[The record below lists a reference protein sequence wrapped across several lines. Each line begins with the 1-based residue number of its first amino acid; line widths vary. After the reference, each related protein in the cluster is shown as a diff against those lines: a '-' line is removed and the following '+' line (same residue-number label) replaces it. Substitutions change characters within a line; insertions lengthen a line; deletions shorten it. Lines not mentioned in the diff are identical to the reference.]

1 MEHFINNIYG
11 SLDDNAKVMIVADKI
26 KDVIEYDTQSSVIL
40 PKVQKIVLKIL
51 NTWWLFQA
59 SMIAKKKMIT
69 IS

>member
-11 SLDDNAKVMIVADKI
+11 SLDDNAKVMIVADEI